1 MRNRRYMEAEV
12 AYKEAIK
19 LDALNVHAYTSLGML
34 AHEEGNV
41 RLAIERYHL
50 VGRINEKSV
59 PISY

>member
-1 MRNRRYMEAEV
+1 M